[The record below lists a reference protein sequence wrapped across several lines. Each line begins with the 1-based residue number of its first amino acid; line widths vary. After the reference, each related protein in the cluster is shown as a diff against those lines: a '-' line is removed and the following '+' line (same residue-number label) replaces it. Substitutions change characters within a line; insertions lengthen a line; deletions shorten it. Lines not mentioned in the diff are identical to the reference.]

1 MIIDIVTIFPEL
13 FSEFKNY
20 GVIKEAFLKN
30 MVSLNVHNLRD
41 FTNDKH
47 KKVDD
52 KPYGGGYGM
61 VMTPQPFYDAVKFIK
76 EKNVISKS
84 QKQKVVLLTPRGE
97 KLDQEK
103 LKYFSELENII
114 FLCGR
119 YEGVDERVSELLTDM
134 EISIGDYIL
143 SGGEIPAMV
152 IIDGILRL
160 IPGVVHSKESVEIES
175 FEDNL
180 LEFPQY
186 TRPHEFMGLKVPEV
200 LTSGNHLQIRKWR
213 DEQAE
218 IITKKRRP
226 DLFDKSS

>member
-20 GVIKEAFLKN
+20 GVIKEAFVKDLA
-30 MVSLNVHNLRD
+30 SLNIYNLRD

-52 KPYGGGYGM
+52 KPYGGGFGM
-61 VMTPQPFYDAVKFIK
+61 VMTPQPFYDCVKFIK
-76 EKNVISKS
+76 EKNNILKS
-84 QKQKVVLLTPRGE
+84 EMQKVVLLTPRGE
-97 KLDQEK
+97 KLNQEK
-103 LKYFSELENII
+103 LKYFLELENII

-119 YEGVDERVSELLTDM
+119 YEGVDERVSYLLADM

-143 SGGEIPAMV
+143 TGGELPAMV
-152 IIDGILRL
+152 IVDGILRL

-186 TRPHEFMGLKVPEV
+186 TRPNEFMGLKVPKI
-200 LTSGNHLQIRKWR
+200 LTGGNHLEIKKYR
-213 DEQAE
+213 DEQAK
-218 IITKKRRP
+218 ISTKKRRP

>member
-1 MIIDIVTIFPEL
+1 MIIDIITIFPEL

-20 GVIKEAFLKN
+20 GVIKEAFLKDI
-30 MVSLNVHNLRD
+30 VSLNIYNLRD

-52 KPYGGGYGM
+52 KPYGGGFGM
-61 VMTPQPFYDAVKFIK
+61 VMTPQPFYDAVRFIK
-76 EKNVISKS
+76 EKNINSKS
-84 QKQKVVLLTPRGE
+84 QAQKVVLLTPRGE
-97 KLDQEK
+97 KLNQEK
-103 LKYFSELENII
+103 LKYLSELENII

-119 YEGVDERVSELLTDM
+119 YEGVDERVSELSVDM

-143 SGGEIPAMV
+143 SGGELPALV

-160 IPGVVHSKESVEIES
+160 LPGVVHSRESVEIES

-186 TRPHEFMGLKVPEV
+186 TRPHEFKGLKVPEV
-200 LTSGNHLQIRKWR
+200 LISGNHLEIKKWR

>member
-13 FSEFKNY
+13 FSGFKNY
-20 GVIKEAFLKN
+20 GVIKEAFLKDK
-30 MVSLNVHNLRD
+30 VSLNIHNLRD

-52 KPYGGGYGM
+52 KPYGGGFGM
-61 VMTPQPFYDAVKFIK
+61 VMRAQPFYDAVKFIK
-76 EKNVISKS
+76 EKNIILENQS
-84 QKQKVVLLTPRGE
+84 QKVVLLTPRGE
-97 KLDQEK
+97 KLNQEK

-119 YEGVDERVSELLTDM
+119 YEGVDERVSELLTDI

-143 SGGEIPAMV
+143 TGGELPAMV

-175 FEDNL
+175 FEENL

-186 TRPHEFMGLKVPEV
+186 TRPHEFMGLKVPGI
-200 LTSGNHLQIRKWR
+200 LTSGNHLQIKKWR
-213 DEQAE
+213 DEQSE

>member
-20 GVIKEAFLKN
+20 GVIKEAFVKDLA
-30 MVSLNVHNLRD
+30 SLNIYNLRD

-52 KPYGGGYGM
+52 KPYGGGFGM
-61 VMTPQPFYDAVKFIK
+61 VMTPQPFYDCVKFIK
-76 EKNVISKS
+76 EKNNILKS
-84 QKQKVVLLTPRGE
+84 ETQKVVLLTPRGE
-97 KLDQEK
+97 KLNQEK
-103 LKYFSELENII
+103 LKYFLELENII

-119 YEGVDERVSELLTDM
+119 YEGVDERVSDLLADM

-143 SGGEIPAMV
+143 TGGELPAMV

-186 TRPHEFMGLKVPEV
+186 TRPNEFMGLKVPKI
-200 LTSGNHLQIRKWR
+200 LTGGNHLEIKKYR
-213 DEQAE
+213 DEQSK
-218 IITKKRRP
+218 ISTKKRRP

>member
-1 MIIDIVTIFPEL
+1 MIIDIITIFPEL

-20 GVIKEAFLKN
+20 GVIKEAFLKD
-30 MVSLNVHNLRD
+30 MVSLNIYNLRD

-52 KPYGGGYGM
+52 KPYGGGFGM

-76 EKNVISKS
+76 EKNIISKT
-84 QKQKVVLLTPRGE
+84 QTQKVVLLTPRGE
-97 KLDQEK
+97 KLNQEK
-103 LKYFSELENII
+103 LKYFSELDNII

-143 SGGEIPAMV
+143 SGGELPTMV

-160 IPGVVHSKESVEIES
+160 LPGVVHSRESVEIES

-186 TRPHEFMGLKVPEV
+186 TRPHEFKGLKVPDV
-200 LTSGNHLQIRKWR
+200 LTSGNHLQIKKWR

>member
-20 GVIKEAFLKN
+20 GVIKEAFLKDI
-30 MVSLNVHNLRD
+30 VSLNIHNLRD

>member
-1 MIIDIVTIFPEL
+1 VE
-13 FSEFKNY
+13 
-20 GVIKEAFLKN
+20 
-30 MVSLNVHNLRD
+30 
-41 FTNDKH
+41 
-47 KKVDD
+47 
-52 KPYGGGYGM
+52 
-61 VMTPQPFYDAVKFIK
+61 
-76 EKNVISKS
+76 
-84 QKQKVVLLTPRGE
+84 
-97 KLDQEK
+97 
-103 LKYFSELENII
+103 
-114 FLCGR
+114 
-119 YEGVDERVSELLTDM
+119 ERVSELLADM

-143 SGGEIPAMV
+143 TGGEIPAMV

-186 TRPHEFMGLKVPEV
+186 TRPYEFMGLKVPEV
-200 LTSGNHLQIRKWR
+200 LTSGNHLKIRKWR

>member
-20 GVIKEAFLKN
+20 GVIKEAFVKDLA
-30 MVSLNVHNLRD
+30 SLNIYNLRD

-52 KPYGGGYGM
+52 KPYGGGFGM
-61 VMTPQPFYDAVKFIK
+61 VMTPQPFYDCVKFIK
-76 EKNVISKS
+76 EKNNILKS
-84 QKQKVVLLTPRGE
+84 ETQKVVLLTPRGE
-97 KLDQEK
+97 KLNQEK
-103 LKYFSELENII
+103 LKYFLELENVI

-119 YEGVDERVSELLTDM
+119 YEGVDERVSDLLADM

-143 SGGEIPAMV
+143 TGGELPAMV
-152 IIDGILRL
+152 IVDGILRL

-186 TRPHEFMGLKVPEV
+186 TRPSEFMGLKVPKI
-200 LTSGNHLQIRKWR
+200 LTGGNHLEIKKYR
-213 DEQAE
+213 DEQSK
-218 IITKKRRP
+218 ISTKKRRP

>member
-20 GVIKEAFLKN
+20 GVIKEAFVKDLA
-30 MVSLNVHNLRD
+30 SLNIYNLRD

-52 KPYGGGYGM
+52 KPYGGGFGM
-61 VMTPQPFYDAVKFIK
+61 VMTPQPFYDCVKFIK
-76 EKNVISKS
+76 EKNNILKS
-84 QKQKVVLLTPRGE
+84 ETQKVVLLTPRGE
-97 KLDQEK
+97 KLNQEK
-103 LKYFSELENII
+103 LKYFLELKNVI

-119 YEGVDERVSELLTDM
+119 YEGVDERVSDLLADM

-143 SGGEIPAMV
+143 TGGELPAMV
-152 IIDGILRL
+152 IVDGILRL

-186 TRPHEFMGLKVPEV
+186 TRPSEFMGLKVPKI
-200 LTSGNHLQIRKWR
+200 LTGGNHLEIKKYR
-213 DEQAE
+213 DEQSK
-218 IITKKRRP
+218 ISTKKRRP

>member
-13 FSEFKNY
+13 FLGFKNF
-20 GVIKEAFLKN
+20 GVIKEAFVKDK
-30 MVSLNVHNLRD
+30 VSLNIYNLRD

-52 KPYGGGYGM
+52 KPYGGGFGM
-61 VMTPQPFYDAVKFIK
+61 VMMPQPFYDAVKFIK
-76 EKNVISKS
+76 EKNNILKG
-84 QKQKVVLLTPRGE
+84 QTQKVVLLTPRGE
-97 KLDQEK
+97 KLNQGK

-114 FLCGR
+114 LLCGR

-134 EISIGDYIL
+134 EISIGDYVL
-143 SGGEIPAMV
+143 TGGELPAMV
-152 IIDGILRL
+152 ITDGILRL
-160 IPGVVHSKESVEIES
+160 IPGVIHSSQSLEIES

-186 TRPHEFMGLKVPEV
+186 TRPNEYMGLKVPEI
-200 LTSGNHLQIRKWR
+200 LTSGNHLEINKWR
-213 DEQAE
+213 DEQSK

-226 DLFDKSS
+226 DLFDKLS

>member
-20 GVIKEAFLKN
+20 GVIKEAFVKDLA
-30 MVSLNVHNLRD
+30 SLNIYNLRD

-52 KPYGGGYGM
+52 KPYGGGFGM
-61 VMTPQPFYDAVKFIK
+61 VMTPQPFYDCVKFIK
-76 EKNVISKS
+76 EKNNILKS
-84 QKQKVVLLTPRGE
+84 ETQKVVLLTPRGE
-97 KLDQEK
+97 KLNQEK
-103 LKYFSELENII
+103 LKYFLELKNVI

-119 YEGVDERVSELLTDM
+119 YEGVDERVSDLLADM

-143 SGGEIPAMV
+143 TGGELPAMV
-152 IIDGILRL
+152 IVDGILRL

-186 TRPHEFMGLKVPEV
+186 TRPSEFMGLKVPKI
-200 LTSGNHLQIRKWR
+200 LTSGNHLEIKKYR
-213 DEQAE
+213 DEQSK
-218 IITKKRRP
+218 ISTKKRRP

>member
-13 FSEFKNY
+13 FSEFTNY
-20 GVIKEAFLKN
+20 GVIKEAFLKGI
-30 MVSLNVHNLRD
+30 VSLNAYNLRD
-41 FTNDKH
+41 FTTDKH

-52 KPYGGGYGM
+52 KPYGGGFGM

-76 EKNVISKS
+76 EKNAISKS
-84 QKQKVVLLTPRGE
+84 QKQKVILLTPRGE

-103 LKYFSELENII
+103 LKYFSELDSII
-114 FLCGR
+114 LLCGR
-119 YEGVDERVSELLTDM
+119 YEGVDERVSELLADI

-143 SGGEIPAMV
+143 SGGEIPALV
-152 IIDGILRL
+152 VIDGILRL
-160 IPGVVHSKESVEIES
+160 MPGVVHSKESVEIES
-175 FEDNL
+175 FEDDL

-186 TRPHEFMGLKVPEV
+186 TRPLEFMGLKVPEI
-200 LTSGNHLQIRKWR
+200 LTSGNHLQIKKWR
-213 DEQAE
+213 DKQAE

>member
-20 GVIKEAFLKN
+20 GVIKEAFLKDI
-30 MVSLNVHNLRD
+30 VSLNIYNLRD

-52 KPYGGGYGM
+52 KPYGGGFGM
-61 VMTPQPFYDAVKFIK
+61 VMTPQPFYDAVRFIK
-76 EKNVISKS
+76 EKNINSKS
-84 QKQKVVLLTPRGE
+84 QDQKVVLLTPRGE
-97 KLDQEK
+97 KLNQEK
-103 LKYFSELENII
+103 LKYFSGLENII
-114 FLCGR
+114 LLCGR
-119 YEGVDERVSELLTDM
+119 YEGVDERVSELLVDM
-134 EISIGDYIL
+134 EISIGDYVL
-143 SGGEIPAMV
+143 SGGELPALIM
-152 IIDGILRL
+152 IDGILRL
-160 IPGVVHSKESVEIES
+160 LPGVVHSRESVEIES

-186 TRPHEFMGLKVPEV
+186 TRPHEFKGLKVPEV
-200 LTSGNHLQIRKWR
+200 LISGNHLQIKKWR